1 MSLFIQVRS
10 LDMVLH
16 PERLKVITQQVQEE
30 QAHIQTQTLLRL
42 QQLHAETSAER
53 DRHAAHSPQVQRH
66 TGYRWGTQTERERH
80 TQSTDGE
87 THQQFL
93 NGRNVLFS
101 FLSFVLS
108 FSSFFTSLFSSFLKL
123 FLFSPSLFSSFRCGP
138 QPPLTTPRSLSP
150 PPR

>member
-1 MSLFIQVRS
+1 MSLSIQVRS

-101 FLSFVLS
+101 FLSFVL
-108 FSSFFTSLFSSFLKL
+108 FLLIFHLSLLLISQTLL
-123 FLFSPSLFSSFRCGP
+123 ILTISL
-138 QPPLTTPRSLSP
+138 LLL
-150 PPR
+150 

>member
-1 MSLFIQVRS
+1 MSLSIQVRS

-53 DRHAAHSPQVQRH
+53 DRHAAHSPQVQSH
-66 TGYRWGTQTERERH
+66 TGYRWRTEAGHRYRDTDGERD

-87 THQQFL
+87 TQTVFEL
-93 NGRNVLFS
+93 KECECFI
-101 FLSFVLS
+101 
-108 FSSFFTSLFSSFLKL
+108 SLPLL
-123 FLFSPSLFSSFRCGP
+123 VPSYS
-138 QPPLTTPRSLSP
+138 
-150 PPR
+150 

>member
-1 MSLFIQVRS
+1 MSLSIQVRS

-87 THQQFL
+87 THKPFL
-93 NGRNVLFS
+93 NGRNVNVLFS
-101 FLSFVLS
+101 FLLV
-108 FSSFFTSLFSSFLKL
+108 L
-123 FLFSPSLFSSFRCGP
+123 FLLIFHLLSLLIS
-138 QPPLTTPRSLSP
+138 QTLLILTISLLLL
-150 PPR
+150 

>member
-101 FLSFVLS
+101 FLSFVL
-108 FSSFFTSLFSSFLKL
+108 FLLIFHLSLLLISQTLL
-123 FLFSPSLFSSFRCGP
+123 ILTISL
-138 QPPLTTPRSLSP
+138 LLL
-150 PPR
+150 